1 MELLLLYSPENKYFV
16 FGIYIDIILLLLCII
31 PRNKD
36 LAIWN
41 SNSILRVE
49 QICDTRRHPAIKKD
63 EREILR
69 KLDVIRTEE

>member
-49 QICDTRRHPAIKKD
+49 QICDTRRQPAIKKD

>member
-36 LAIWN
+36 LAI
-41 SNSILRVE
+41 
-49 QICDTRRHPAIKKD
+49 
-63 EREILR
+63 
-69 KLDVIRTEE
+69 